1 MRVCIFQGVVTTG
14 FLIGLGCHVV
24 HTKPILMTPAKD
36 YDAQSYRQCMGAC
49 ELCGAEGVSTKRAKI
64 AKPVGHNSILE
75 CCNRCIE
82 SMGLIVEAV
91 RTPTY
96 IPPTETQSSVSG
108 KGISGV
114 DIMTKDEV
122 ELANDFHSR
131 IRNARKHR
139 GLSQEDL
146 AKQMNEKIAVIQKT
160 ENGIRPTD
168 SLLNKFAKALDIKL
182 FVESVSHAHTM
193 VASDNDRQMTISDAK
208 NSPES
213 EPKKQKSQKK
223 KGRRIGVSRS
233 GARSRR

>member
-1 MRVCIFQGVVTTG
+1 M
-14 FLIGLGCHVV
+14 

-91 RTPTY
+91 RVPTY
-96 IPPTETQSSVSG
+96 VPPTETQSSVSG

-139 GLSQEDL
+139 GLSQEEL

-213 EPKKQKSQKK
+213 EPKKKSQKK

>member
-1 MRVCIFQGVVTTG
+1 
-14 FLIGLGCHVV
+14 
-24 HTKPILMTPAKD
+24 MTPAKD

-91 RTPTY
+91 GTPTY
-96 IPPTETQSSVSG
+96 VPPTETQSSVSG

-168 SLLNKFAKALDIKL
+168 SLLSKFAKALDIRL

-193 VASDNDRQMTISDAK
+193 VASDNDRQMTISDTK
-208 NSPES
+208 KSPDS
-213 EPKKQKSQKK
+213 EPKKQKNKKK

>member
-1 MRVCIFQGVVTTG
+1 M
-14 FLIGLGCHVV
+14 

-75 CCNRCIE
+75 CCSRCIE

-91 RTPTY
+91 RVPTY
-96 IPPTETQSSVSG
+96 VPPTETQSSVSG

-193 VASDNDRQMTISDAK
+193 VASDNDRQMTISDAEK
-208 NSPES
+208 LPKS

>member
-1 MRVCIFQGVVTTG
+1 
-14 FLIGLGCHVV
+14 
-24 HTKPILMTPAKD
+24 MTPAKD

-91 RTPTY
+91 RVPTY
-96 IPPTETQSSVSG
+96 VPPTETQSSVSG

-213 EPKKQKSQKK
+213 EPKKKSQKK

>member
-1 MRVCIFQGVVTTG
+1 
-14 FLIGLGCHVV
+14 
-24 HTKPILMTPAKD
+24 MTPAKD

-193 VASDNDRQMTISDAK
+193 VASDNDRQMPISDAK
-208 NSPES
+208 NSPETA
-213 EPKKQKSQKK
+213 PKKQKSQKK

>member
-1 MRVCIFQGVVTTG
+1 
-14 FLIGLGCHVV
+14 
-24 HTKPILMTPAKD
+24 MTSAKD
-36 YDAQSYRQCMGAC
+36 YVAQTYRLSMGAC
-49 ELCGAEGVSTKRAKI
+49 ELCGAEGIGTKRAKI

-91 RTPTY
+91 RTPIY
-96 IPPTETQSSVSG
+96 APPTEIQSSVSG
-108 KGISGV
+108 KGVSGV

-168 SLLNKFAKALDIKL
+168 SLLNKFAKALDIRL

-193 VASDNDRQMTISDAK
+193 VSSNNDKQMTISDAK
-208 NSPES
+208 NSPVS

>member
-1 MRVCIFQGVVTTG
+1 MRVCLFEDIVPTG
-14 FLIGLGCHVV
+14 FLIRLGCHVV
-24 HTKPILMTPAKD
+24 HTKRVLMTPAKD

-49 ELCGAEGVSTKRAKI
+49 ELCGIEGVNTKRAKI

-96 IPPTETQSSVSG
+96 VPPTETQSSVSG

-193 VASDNDRQMTISDAK
+193 VASNNDRQMTISDAK
-208 NSPES
+208 NSPET

>member
-1 MRVCIFQGVVTTG
+1 M
-14 FLIGLGCHVV
+14 

-75 CCNRCIE
+75 CCSRCIE

-131 IRNARKHR
+131 IRDARTHR
-139 GLSQEDL
+139 GLSQEEL

>member
-1 MRVCIFQGVVTTG
+1 
-14 FLIGLGCHVV
+14 
-24 HTKPILMTPAKD
+24 MTPAKD

-91 RTPTY
+91 RTPAY
-96 IPPTETQSSVSG
+96 VPPTETQSSVSG

-146 AKQMNEKIAVIQKT
+146 AKQMNEKIAVVQKT

-193 VASDNDRQMTISDAK
+193 VASDNDRQMTISDVK
-208 NSPES
+208 NSLES

-223 KGRRIGVSRS
+223 RGRRIGVSRS

>member
-1 MRVCIFQGVVTTG
+1 
-14 FLIGLGCHVV
+14 
-24 HTKPILMTPAKD
+24 MTPAKD

-96 IPPTETQSSVSG
+96 VPPTETQSSVSG

-182 FVESVSHAHTM
+182 FVESVSHAHTL
-193 VASDNDRQMTISDAK
+193 VASDNDRQMTISDVK
-208 NSPES
+208 KSPET

>member
-1 MRVCIFQGVVTTG
+1 
-14 FLIGLGCHVV
+14 
-24 HTKPILMTPAKD
+24 MTPAKD
-36 YDAQSYRQCMGAC
+36 YDAQSHRQCMGAC

-91 RTPTY
+91 GTPAY
-96 IPPTETQSSVSG
+96 VPPTETQSSVSG

-168 SLLNKFAKALDIKL
+168 SLLNKFAKSLDIKL

-193 VASDNDRQMTISDAK
+193 VASDNDRQMTISDVK
-208 NSPES
+208 KSPES

>member
-1 MRVCIFQGVVTTG
+1 
-14 FLIGLGCHVV
+14 
-24 HTKPILMTPAKD
+24 MTPAKD

-91 RTPTY
+91 RVPTY
-96 IPPTETQSSVSG
+96 VPPTETQSSVSG

-208 NSPES
+208 NSSES
-213 EPKKQKSQKK
+213 EPKKKSQKK

>member
-1 MRVCIFQGVVTTG
+1 
-14 FLIGLGCHVV
+14 
-24 HTKPILMTPAKD
+24 MTPAKD

-75 CCNRCIE
+75 CCNRCIQ

-91 RTPTY
+91 RVPTY
-96 IPPTETQSSVSG
+96 VPPTETQSSVSG

-193 VASDNDRQMTISDAK
+193 VASDNDRQMTISDVK
-208 NSPES
+208 KSPES

>member
-1 MRVCIFQGVVTTG
+1 
-14 FLIGLGCHVV
+14 
-24 HTKPILMTPAKD
+24 MTPAKD

-82 SMGLIVEAV
+82 SMGLIVESARV
-91 RTPTY
+91 PTY
-96 IPPTETQSSVSG
+96 LPPTETQSSVSG

-213 EPKKQKSQKK
+213 EPKKKSQKK

>member
-1 MRVCIFQGVVTTG
+1 M
-14 FLIGLGCHVV
+14 

-139 GLSQEDL
+139 GLSQEEL

-193 VASDNDRQMTISDAK
+193 VASDNDRQMTISDAEK
-208 NSPES
+208 LPKS

>member
-1 MRVCIFQGVVTTG
+1 
-14 FLIGLGCHVV
+14 
-24 HTKPILMTPAKD
+24 MTPAKD

-91 RTPTY
+91 RVPTY
-96 IPPTETQSSVSG
+96 VPPTETQNSVSG

-168 SLLNKFAKALDIKL
+168 SLLNKFAKSLDIKL

-193 VASDNDRQMTISDAK
+193 VASDNDRQMTISDVK
-208 NSPES
+208 KSPES

>member
-1 MRVCIFQGVVTTG
+1 
-14 FLIGLGCHVV
+14 
-24 HTKPILMTPAKD
+24 MTPAKD

-64 AKPVGHNSILE
+64 ANPVGHNSILE

-91 RTPTY
+91 RVPTY
-96 IPPTETQSSVSG
+96 VPPTETQSSVSG

-193 VASDNDRQMTISDAK
+193 VASDNDRQMPISDAK
-208 NSPES
+208 KSPES

>member
-1 MRVCIFQGVVTTG
+1 
-14 FLIGLGCHVV
+14 
-24 HTKPILMTPAKD
+24 MTPAKD

-91 RTPTY
+91 RVPTY
-96 IPPTETQSSVSG
+96 VPPTETQSSVSG

-182 FVESVSHAHTM
+182 FVESVSDAHTM
-193 VASDNDRQMTISDAK
+193 VASDNDRQMTISDVK
-208 NSPES
+208 KSPES

>member
-1 MRVCIFQGVVTTG
+1 
-14 FLIGLGCHVV
+14 
-24 HTKPILMTPAKD
+24 MTPAKD

-91 RTPTY
+91 RVPTY
-96 IPPTETQSSVSG
+96 VPPTETQSSVSG

-146 AKQMNEKIAVIQKT
+146 AKQMNEKIAVIQKA

-168 SLLNKFAKALDIKL
+168 SLLNKFAKSLDIKL

-193 VASDNDRQMTISDAK
+193 LVSDNDRQMTISDVK
-208 NSPES
+208 KSPES

>member
-1 MRVCIFQGVVTTG
+1 
-14 FLIGLGCHVV
+14 
-24 HTKPILMTPAKD
+24 MTPAKD

-91 RTPTY
+91 RVPTY
-96 IPPTETQSSVSG
+96 VPPTETQSSVSG

-193 VASDNDRQMTISDAK
+193 VASDNDRQMTISDVK
-208 NSPES
+208 KSPET

>member
-1 MRVCIFQGVVTTG
+1 
-14 FLIGLGCHVV
+14 
-24 HTKPILMTPAKD
+24 MTPAKD

-82 SMGLIVEAV
+82 SMGLIVESV

-139 GLSQEDL
+139 GLSQEEL
-146 AKQMNEKIAVIQKT
+146 AKRMNEKIATIQKT

-168 SLLNKFAKALDIKL
+168 SLLNKFSKALDIKL
-182 FVESVSHAHTM
+182 FVESVSHAHTI
-193 VASDNDRQMTISDAK
+193 VASDNDRQMTISDAN

-213 EPKKQKSQKK
+213 EPKKKSKKK

>member
-1 MRVCIFQGVVTTG
+1 
-14 FLIGLGCHVV
+14 
-24 HTKPILMTPAKD
+24 MTPAKD
-36 YDAQSYRQCMGAC
+36 YDDQSYRQCMGAC
-49 ELCGAEGVSTKRAKI
+49 ELCGAEGISTKRAKI
-64 AKPVGHNSILE
+64 SKPVGNNSMLE
-75 CCNRCIE
+75 CCNRCIQ

-91 RTPTY
+91 RTPAHL
-96 IPPTETQSSVSG
+96 PPTENQSSVSG

-131 IRNARKHR
+131 IRNAREHR
-139 GLSQEDL
+139 GLSQEEL
-146 AKQMNEKIAVIQKT
+146 AKRMNEKIATIQKT

-182 FVESVSHAHTM
+182 FVESVSHAHTI
-193 VASDNDRQMTISDAK
+193 VASDNDRQMTISDAN

-213 EPKKQKSQKK
+213 EPKKKSKKKK

>member
-1 MRVCIFQGVVTTG
+1 
-14 FLIGLGCHVV
+14 
-24 HTKPILMTPAKD
+24 MTPAKD

-91 RTPTY
+91 GTPAY
-96 IPPTETQSSVSG
+96 VPPTETQSSVSG

-168 SLLNKFAKALDIKL
+168 SLLNKFAKSLDIKL

-193 VASDNDRQMTISDAK
+193 VASDNDRQMTISDVK
-208 NSPES
+208 KSPES